1 MAVSPLQRA
10 GKLEALH
17 AFVADVQSARD
28 KLEKRAADAAPMAHC
43 IVLKKHQ
50 IEACSCA
57 LRVRYI
63 DRTGPVPM
71 RKATESNSAR
81 PPMEKCWA
89 TRTGTKLG
97 HTSRCAL

>member
-1 MAVSPLQRA
+1 
-10 GKLEALH
+10 
-17 AFVADVQSARD
+17 
-28 KLEKRAADAAPMAHC
+28 MAHC

-63 DRTGPVPM
+63 DNMGPVPM

-81 PPMEKCWA
+81 PPMH
-89 TRTGTKLG
+89 RTGTNIRNAWRPIAGTK
-97 HTSRCAL
+97 